1 MINYLLL
8 GPDET
13 QEGPAGGEHAFPD
26 MVPGEMVLLQQSD
39 SKALCLRT
47 FSEINANLII
57 A

>member
-13 QEGPAGGEHAFPD
+13 QKGPAGGEHAFPD

-39 SKALCLRT
+39 AKALCL
-47 FSEINANLII
+47 
-57 A
+57 